1 MRQAGSSAYNYTT
14 RRRGLSRFL
23 AGSMVLAAE
32 CANAQSQSELRNQI
46 VGIELDRI

>member
-23 AGSMVLAAE
+23 AGSMVLAQSARTRNHRVS
-32 CANAQSQSELRNQI
+32 CAI
-46 VGIELDRI
+46 K